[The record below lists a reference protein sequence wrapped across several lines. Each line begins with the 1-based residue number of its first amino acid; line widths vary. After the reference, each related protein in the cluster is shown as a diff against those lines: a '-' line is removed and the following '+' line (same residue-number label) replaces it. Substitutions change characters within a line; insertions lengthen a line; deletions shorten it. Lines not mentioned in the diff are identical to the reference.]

1 MPNSQQFW
9 FVGFD
14 YYQKNTRL
22 KAYAF
27 ERQGIRLGWGQEW
40 PKGISTRLQTS
51 YATRT
56 YRAPSAEKNMIF
68 APSFFKVVQK
78 NREYGVNFTIW
89 HRSLHLLGITP
100 KITWAYQKTTSNN
113 PFSEYD
119 RNRIYL
125 TFSKTF

>member
-1 MPNSQQFW
+1 MDYWLTPNWKISTVLEYTEQRYIQPQRQNSNGNSYSISNTLIYMPNSQQFW
-9 FVGFD
+9 FVGLD

-68 APSFFKVVQK
+68 APSF
-78 NREYGVNFTIW
+78 
-89 HRSLHLLGITP
+89 
-100 KITWAYQKTTSNN
+100 
-113 PFSEYD
+113 
-119 RNRIYL
+119 
-125 TFSKTF
+125 